1 MKKSTV
7 ILLLS
12 ASILAAQ
19 NLKELYREV
28 ERSPLFQS
36 RVEAIDAESARAA
49 SQRYEDGWSVGA
61 DLARAFPKE
70 GGSSGTEYALSVGKE
85 FNLRRSVLGRL
96 LKQNRIYHEL
106 RKRVELNRLKSRLFG
121 LYGSYCID
129 AEALAAQKHL
139 AAIYREM
146 LKQIDTGVRFGEF
159 DASKALMAHLALE
172 NLNLKIVETE
182 SRMKWIEGEISG
194 IVPFDSRAECPVTE
208 PGLRDLLDPENS
220 AYAPLLGLR
229 ETLSKEALT
238 LSRSRVP
245 KIGLSAT
252 YSDEIDTRRATLGL
266 SVPLSFGK
274 RSEAE
279 RVAALHDYS
288 AAKREKEALER
299 SYRAASEALRK
310 RLGLYTSKVE
320 RFEAS
325 INLTTETL
333 IEQSRMRFK
342 AGEESFLSL
351 LKAAETKLQMIET
364 LLTLKTK
371 RHEAIIQFIDAYAV
385 DPEGANR

>member
-1 MKKSTV
+1 MKKSSV
-7 ILLLS
+7 VLLLS

-19 NLKELYREV
+19 SLKDLYAEI
-28 ERSPLFQS
+28 EHSPLYQS
-36 RVEAIDAESARAA
+36 RAEAIDAESAREA
-49 SQRYEDGWSVGA
+49 SQRYSDGWSVGA

-70 GGSSGTEYALSVGKE
+70 GAPSGSEYALTVGKE
-85 FNLRRSVLGRL
+85 FNFERSALGRL
-96 LKQNRIYHEL
+96 LERNKSYHAL
-106 RKRVELNRLKSRLFG
+106 RKRIELNRLKSRLFG
-121 LYGSYCID
+121 LYGSLCID
-129 AEALAAQKHL
+129 AEALGAQRHL

-182 SRMKWIEGEISG
+182 SRMEWLEGEISG
-194 IVPFDSRAECPVTE
+194 IVSFDTPAECPVTE
-208 PGLRDLLDPENS
+208 PTLDDLLDPESS

-229 ETLSKEALT
+229 ERVTKEALA
-238 LSRSRVP
+238 LSRSRIP

-252 YSDEIDTRRATLGL
+252 YSDEIDTRRATIGL
-266 SVPLSFGK
+266 SLPLSLGK
-274 RSEAE
+274 GSEQMRA
-279 RVAALHDYS
+279 AALHDHT
-288 AAKREKEALER
+288 AARREKEALER

-325 INLTTETL
+325 IDLTTETL

-364 LLTLKTK
+364 LIELKTK
-371 RHEAIIQFIDAYAV
+371 RHEAIVQFLDAYAV
-385 DPEGANR
+385 DPEGATQ